1 MLQELLSR
9 LETTIASLLERN
21 RQLEEECRIRKQAQ
35 CDWQLERSELLTTVD
50 KILARIEKVEEEE
63 Q

>member
-9 LETTIASLLERN
+9 LETTIACLLEKN
-21 RQLEEECRIRKQAQ
+21 RQLEEECRVLKQEQ

-50 KILARIEKVEEEE
+50 KILAVIEKVEEE